1 MDISNKW
8 NTKYYNNNN
17 DVNDNQNDNQNNDEV
32 LLSFFSSSDD
42 DDVDSASTEETN
54 SSNSY
59 RTVLDYNK
67 LYKSKKAKPSD
78 VMDNLI
84 IGATTKLNHL
94 NIFSCFRPY
103 HIRKQA
109 LESDNRWK
117 LNKPLS
123 IWDGVPVAIK
133 DQSSV
138 SGLKTCYGSSE
149 CIEWYDND
157 DDDIPSEYLK
167 KAGAIIIGMV
177 RTYVRLSLLL
187 LFLSLFCFFL
197 FFYHHLTL
205 LYFITVN
212 RQ

>member
-1 MDISNKW
+1 
-8 NTKYYNNNN
+8 
-17 DVNDNQNDNQNNDEV
+17 
-32 LLSFFSSSDD
+32 
-42 DDVDSASTEETN
+42 
-54 SSNSY
+54 
-59 RTVLDYNK
+59 
-67 LYKSKKAKPSD
+67 
-78 VMDNLI
+78 MDNLI

-177 RTYVRLSLLL
+177 RTYVCLYYYFICHVFVSFY
-187 LFLSLFCFFL
+187 FLSSSYF
-197 FFYHHLTL
+197 TL
-205 LYFITVN
+205 LYN
-212 RQ
+212 CK